1 METSFETSFDFQDLS
16 IPLLGK
22 TFEGMLLSGTAT
34 LSGDQDGF
42 DVTHIAL
49 DDGPDL
55 RKGGNGLLGLPA
67 AFEDEFFKRIAAVIE
82 NEKTPIGRR
91 AEATWNELIEEAG
104 TVPCEPEYSTINK
117 AQTGI
122 VSGVASFR

>member
-1 METSFETSFDFQDLS
+1 MEPPFEISFDFQDLS
-16 IPLLGK
+16 ITLLGK

-34 LSGDQDGF
+34 LEGDQDGF

-55 RKGGNGLLGLPA
+55 RKGGNGLPGLPA

-82 NEKTPIGRR
+82 NPKLPIGRM
-91 AEATWNELIEEAG
+91 AEATWNEMVEDYRMNPG
-104 TVPCEPEYSTINK
+104 EPAREY
-117 AQTGI
+117 A
-122 VSGVASFR
+122 